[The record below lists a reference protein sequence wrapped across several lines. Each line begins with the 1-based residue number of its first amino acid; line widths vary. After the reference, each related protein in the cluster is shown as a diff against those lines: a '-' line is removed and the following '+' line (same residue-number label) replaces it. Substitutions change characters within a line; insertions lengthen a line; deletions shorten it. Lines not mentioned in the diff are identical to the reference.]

1 MTTIDFL
8 LLCDINSVYF
18 YVLIFRKAV
27 TIILMQAI
35 SKFLTNVSSVHKVYK
50 IHLWGWSLL
59 FYCKYWRA
67 NTWLK
72 GKEEW
77 KRVLWYKHSKT
88 IKVDVKKCCHVHSIA
103 NHSTLIKLKKERPS
117 GYKALNAGSTPGT
130 SPSAAVLQSA
140 KSTWCTV

>member
-1 MTTIDFL
+1 MLEVFMTTIDFL
-8 LLCDINSVYF
+8 VLRDINLLYF
-18 YVLIFRKAV
+18 YVLTFRKVV

-35 SKFLTNVSSVHKVYK
+35 STLLTDVFSVHKVYK

-72 GKEEW
+72 GKEW
-77 KRVLWYKHSKT
+77 KKSSMWYKCSKT
-88 IKVDVKKCCHVHSIA
+88 RKEDVKKCCHGHCI
-103 NHSTLIKLKKERPS
+103 LIKLKKERPS
-117 GYKALNAGSTPGT
+117 GHKVLNTGSTPDT
-130 SPSAAVLQSA
+130 SPSAAVLQPA